1 MGTGPGRGMGLM
13 FVLSGMLLLVASL
26 LAFSNPRIRQ
36 VEEELPDAISAEAVE
51 EAEVSLQAA

>member
-1 MGTGPGRGMGLM
+1 MGLM